1 MMLVHTP
8 TPKPDESL
16 MGFVLRVSDENGY
29 ETPWHILKL
38 AGFSQDEM
46 DTAGFPVAKLASILG
61 CHPEQLERI
70 AYCHGKPRQ
79 RFKLLAHDLG
89 SDLKNGPLRLRRPGF
104 CPACVQ
110 ELGYVEAFWDL
121 SAAIACPLHKRI
133 ALRGC
138 PSCGQSL
145 RWFRP
150 GLLTC
155 ECGHDLSEA
164 EQAEASQ
171 AVVEL
176 MEVLRHKV
184 LGRPL
189 PTIPGAGQLPV
200 EQLDTIPLRSLLKL
214 LQSLGQQGLR
224 LGESSQDEVVEAA
237 ISAAADIL
245 SDWPRG
251 YHQFL
256 TSLGEHFLAQKP
268 GAVGLRKQFEPFYEA
283 LFKQRSF
290 AKDAQFLREEFVRFG
305 LVQWGHAWIDPK
317 LSGGD
322 EGRTERR
329 FISKTEFAR
338 KFGVWKPTLE
348 RLIASGAVVT
358 KKVAAGKSIRTLV
371 DLEVSSKPVASSGVL
386 SVREAAA
393 RLGIPVSVL
402 GQLRQDGIYRTQQR
416 LGYERSWHL
425 DDVESFLSRGLALVK
440 AGNVAVRES
449 VELNQQMRLKLR
461 SQSAKAD
468 IVKAM
473 FDGRIS
479 VVGHVGVNL
488 GGLLLAKA
496 ETDAF
501 LRATRVTT
509 EAGTYSFPE
518 AAELTG
524 LDLMAVQPAVELC
537 LLQSVVH
544 DGRRRISRESV
555 EKFNESYI
563 PLKFLASQL
572 DTLPAHLWR
581 FLREQSIP
589 VIAVPRS
596 NGGSA
601 QPVLAR
607 EDESRAIGLWRERR
621 AAQIER
627 EAKQLSEP
635 RVTREEALRLYL
647 ANLRMS
653 KAKLP
658 MRGSQPNKRAIA
670 AACGFSREAFYNN
683 PRLAAL
689 LAEYLE
695 RLAAEGSENNS

>member
-1 MMLVHTP
+1 MTAAVAKYAQTHI
-8 TPKPDESL
+8 
-16 MGFVLRVSDENGY
+16 FLRVSDENGY

-61 CHPEQLERI
+61 CPPEQLERI

-79 RFKLLAHDLG
+79 RFKLLSHDLG
-89 SDLKNGPLRLRRPGF
+89 GDLKNGPLRLRRPGF
-104 CPACVQ
+104 CPVCVQ

-121 SAAIACPLHKRI
+121 SAAIACPIHKRM

-164 EQAEASQ
+164 EQAEASP

-176 MEVLRHKV
+176 MGILRHKV
-184 LGRPL
+184 LGVPL
-189 PTIPGAGQLPV
+189 TAVPAAVQLPL
-200 EQLDTIPLRSLLKL
+200 EQLDAIPLRSLLKL
-214 LQSLGQQGLR
+214 LPSLGQQGLK
-224 LGESSQDEVVEAA
+224 LGDSSQNEAVEAA

-256 TSLGEHFLAQKP
+256 TALGAYFLAEKP

-317 LSGGD
+317 LSGSN
-322 EGRTERR
+322 EGHTERR

-348 RLIASGAVVT
+348 RLIASGVVVT

-402 GQLRQDGIYRTQQR
+402 GQLRQDGVYRTQPR

-425 DDVESFLSRGLALVK
+425 DDVESFLSSGQALVK
-440 AGNVAVRES
+440 AGNVTVRES
-449 VELNQQMRLKLR
+449 VELNQLMRLKLR
-461 SQSAKAD
+461 SRSAKAD

-473 FDGRIS
+473 FDGRLP
-479 VVGHVGVNL
+479 VVGHVGGNL
-488 GGLLLAKA
+488 GGLSLAKS
-496 ETDAF
+496 EVDIF
-501 LRATRVTT
+501 LRATRVAV
-509 EAGTYSFPE
+509 EDGSYSFPE
-518 AAELTG
+518 GAEQTG
-524 LDLMAVQPAVELC
+524 LDLMAIESAVVLGLSRAVERN
-537 LLQSVVH
+537 
-544 DGRRRISRESV
+544 GRRRISRESV
-555 EKFNESYI
+555 ENFNETYI

-581 FLREQSIP
+581 FLRAQSIS

-596 NGGSA
+596 NGNSA
-601 QPVLAR
+601 QPVLPR
-607 EDESRAIGLWRERR
+607 EYESPVIALWRERR
-621 AAQIER
+621 AAQLER
-627 EAKQLSEP
+627 EQLSEQ
-635 RVTREEALRLYL
+635 RVSREEVLRRYL
-647 ANLRMS
+647 AHLEAS
-653 KAKLP
+653 QGELP
-658 MRGSQPNKRAIA
+658 MRGGLPNKRAIA
-670 AACGFSREAFYNN
+670 AACGFSREAFYDN
-683 PRLAAL
+683 PRVASL
-689 LAEYLE
+689 LAEHMGHVS
-695 RLAAEGSENNS
+695 EGMPLNT

>member
-8 TPKPDESL
+8 SPKPNESL

-29 ETPWHILKL
+29 DTPWHILKL
-38 AGFSQDEM
+38 ADFSQGEM
-46 DTAGFPVAKLASILG
+46 KTAGFPVAKLSSILG
-61 CHPEQLERI
+61 CPPEQLERI

-121 SAAIACPLHKRI
+121 SAAIACPIHKRM
-133 ALRGC
+133 ALRRC

-164 EQAEASQ
+164 EQAEASPAQ
-171 AVVEL
+171 VEL
-176 MEVLRHKV
+176 MEILRHKV
-184 LGRPL
+184 LGVPL
-189 PTIPGAGQLPV
+189 TAVPGAVQLPV
-200 EQLDTIPLRSLLKL
+200 KQLDAIPLRSLLKL
-214 LQSLGQQGLR
+214 LPSLGQQGLR
-224 LGESSQDEVVEAA
+224 LGDSSQNEVVEAA

-256 TSLGEHFLAQKP
+256 TDLGAHFLAEKP

-290 AKDAQFLREEFVRFG
+290 ANDAQFLREEFVRFG

-322 EGRTERR
+322 EGHTERR

-371 DLEVSSKPVASSGVL
+371 DLEVSSKLMASSGVL

-402 GQLRQDGIYRTQQR
+402 GQLRQEGIYRTKPR

-425 DDVESFLSRGLALVK
+425 DDVESFLTSGLALVR
-440 AGNVAVRES
+440 AENVAVRDT
-449 VELNQQMRLKLR
+449 VELKQLMRLKLR

-468 IVKAM
+468 IVKAV
-473 FDGRIS
+473 FAGRLT
-479 VVGHVGVNL
+479 VVGHVGLNL
-488 GGLLLAKA
+488 GGLLLAKR
-496 ETDAF
+496 EVDAF
-501 LRATRVTT
+501 LWATRLTV

-518 AAELTG
+518 AAEQTG
-524 LDLMAVQPAVELC
+524 LDLMAVEPAVGLN
-537 LLQSVVH
+537 LLQAVERDS
-544 DGRRRISRESV
+544 RRRISRESV
-555 EKFNESYI
+555 EQFNERYI
-563 PLKFLASQL
+563 PLKLVARQL

-596 NGGSA
+596 NGNSA
-601 QPVLAR
+601 QPVLPR
-607 EDESRAIGLWRERR
+607 EHEIRAVALWRERR
-621 AAQIER
+621 AAQLER
-627 EAKQLSEP
+627 EQLAEQ
-635 RVTREEALRLYL
+635 RVSREEVLRRYL
-647 ANLRMS
+647 AHLEAS
-653 KAKLP
+653 QGELP
-658 MRGSQPNKRAIA
+658 MRGGLPNKRAIA
-670 AACGFSREAFYNN
+670 AACGFSREAFYDN
-683 PRLAAL
+683 PRVTSL
-689 LAEYLE
+689 LAEHM
-695 RLAAEGSENNS
+695 RQFTKACT